1 VRAKFSVLALIYETN
16 KKEEKLMR
24 IIAVILGLLF
34 IVLQYDLWIGEGSLA
49 TVWQLQQGI
58 NEQKKENDKIRQ
70 RNESL
75 VAEVNDLK
83 KGNTAIEE
91 RARNE
96 LGMVKKGETYI
107 QVVTEKPPH
116 E

>member
-1 VRAKFSVLALIYETN
+1 
-16 KKEEKLMR
+16 MR

-34 IVLQYDLWIGEGSLA
+34 LILQYDLWIGEGSLR
-49 TVWQLQQGI
+49 TVWHLQQEI
-58 NEQKKENDKIRQ
+58 TEQKKENKKISQ

-75 VAEVNDLK
+75 FAEVKDLK
-83 KGNTAIEE
+83 KGNAAIEE

-96 LGMVKKGETYI
+96 LGMIKKGETYI
-107 QVVTEKPPH
+107 QVVTEKPPQ

>member
-1 VRAKFSVLALIYETN
+1 
-16 KKEEKLMR
+16 MR

-34 IVLQYDLWIGEGSLA
+34 LVLQYDLWIGEGSLR
-49 TVWQLQQGI
+49 TVWRLQEDI
-58 NEQKKENDKIRQ
+58 TIQKKENKKIAQ
-70 RNESL
+70 RNDSL
-75 VAEVNDLK
+75 LAEVNDLR
-83 KGNTAIEE
+83 KGDAAIEE

-96 LGMVKKGETYI
+96 LGMIKKGETYI